1 VNKNII
7 GIDPGASG
15 ALSKML
21 IGKNT
26 VASYKCPTDIKDR
39 VLVLQDGLRK
49 NVETCAYIEKVHA
62 MPHDG
67 RSSLFKF
74 GVNYGAWLGILES
87 NTNVHKL
94 VEVSPQKWMNFWQD
108 LLNIKFPKDKIN
120 RKRLIKEIANGFI
133 DGKSTLWSA
142 DSILITM
149 YGYHSEMK
157 GVT

>member
-1 VNKNII
+1 
-7 GIDPGASG
+7 
-15 ALSKML
+15 
-21 IGKNT
+21 
-26 VASYKCPTDIKDR
+26 
-39 VLVLQDGLRK
+39 
-49 NVETCAYIEKVHA
+49 
-62 MPHDG
+62 
-67 RSSLFKF
+67 
-74 GVNYGAWLGILES
+74 
-87 NTNVHKL
+87 
-94 VEVSPQKWMNFWQD
+94 MNFWQD